1 MEKLQKEMQKLLPE
15 DKVLQKETVGKEAK
29 QKSRPSSFL
38 EEIST
43 LVMSIFVLADIY
55 LLVVAING
63 LFYYCDKPLQLW
75 R

>member
-15 DKVLQKETVGKEAK
+15 DKVLQKEAK
-29 QKSRPSSFL
+29 RKSRPSSFL

-43 LVMSIFVLADIY
+43 LVMSVFILADIY